1 MKSRHL
7 LAVLALPLLLTGCV
21 SSSDIQALQSQLA
34 DIQRQVLQLQKQGA
48 SKNEISNLND
58 RIAAESKALLK
69 SEADLEVGM
78 QNVAGKI
85 DQLQSHLED
94 TNYRLAQL
102 SQQIATTNQELKSTH
117 GATNGNGAESNGG
130 TDQGGQPPMVPT
142 DPQTLY
148 QTAYNDYL
156 RGNYDLAILGFR
168 QYLDS
173 FPTTDLADN
182 AAYWIGECYF
192 SEGKYEQAIQEFDAL
207 LKKYPASDKMA
218 SALLKKGYSLLEL
231 GQKDQAVDQLKAVI
245 SQFPRSDEAN
255 LAKQRLKAIGVD
267 Q

>member
-48 SKNEISNLND
+48 SKDEISSLNS

-78 QNVAGKI
+78 QSVAGKI

-117 GATNGNGAESNGG
+117 GNGNSAQTNGEAEQ
-130 TDQGGQPPMVPT
+130 TAGQPPMVPT

-192 SEGKYEQAIQEFDAL
+192 SEGKYQQAIQEFDAL